1 MRQRRTRILLE
12 IALTIALATVL
23 GMLTLWRMPQGGSVS
38 LEMLPIF
45 VLAFRRGL
53 RPGLVAGALYGLVDL
68 MVNPFIVHW
77 AQLLLDYPVAYLLVG
92 LAGLGAAALAREI
105 ARGRSTR
112 VASVLAAGIAVGSAG
127 RYVAHVISGVIFF
140 SEFAPAGQP
149 VWAYSAVYNLYV
161 PLSAVGCFVA
171 ALLIVPVLGRVLPPT
186 ESGGES

>member
-23 GMLTLWRMPQGGSVS
+23 GMFTLWRMPQGGSVS

-45 VLAFRRGL
+45 VLAFRRGVG
-53 RPGLVAGALYGLVDL
+53 PGLVAGALYGLVDL

-92 LAGLGAAALAREI
+92 LAGFGAAGLTRELTHG
-105 ARGRSTR
+105 RGPR
-112 VASVLAAGIAVGSAG
+112 VAGVLAAGIAVGSAG
-127 RYVAHVISGVIFF
+127 RYLAHVISGVIFF

-161 PLSAVGCFVA
+161 PLSAAGCFVA
-171 ALLIVPVLGRVLPPT
+171 ALLIVPALGRVLPPT
-186 ESGGES
+186 ESGGAS